1 MSRPATAAPVP
12 RLRIVLASGVA
23 IGPGKVDLLEAIDA
37 AGSIAAAGRR
47 LSMSYKRA
55 WTLVEELNAAFA
67 GPVVERS
74 AGGRAGG
81 GAALTALGREVVLR
95 YRRVE
100 AAAARSA
107 RKEFARLG
115 AARATGL
122 TRRRRGG

>member
-1 MSRPATAAPVP
+1 MSRRATAAPVP

-67 GPVVERS
+67 GPVVERGERR
-74 AGGRAGG
+74 ARARGRA
-81 GAALTALGREVVLR
+81 ALPA
-95 YRRVE
+95 
-100 AAAARSA
+100 
-107 RKEFARLG
+107 
-115 AARATGL
+115 
-122 TRRRRGG
+122 RRGGRGAQRAARVRAPRAAAGQARRARLTPRRPAG

>member
-1 MSRPATAAPVP
+1 MYKDASYADPG
-12 RLRIVLASGVA
+12 RLVLTGCTDA
-23 IGPGKVDLLEAIDA
+23 EAMA
-37 AGSIAAAGRR
+37 WGFEVGLRR
-47 LSMSYKRA
+47 
-55 WTLVEELNAAFA
+55 FA

-107 RKEFARLG
+107 RREFARL
-115 AARATGL
+115 ARPPARRVARA
-122 TRRRRGG
+122 

>member
-1 MSRPATAAPVP
+1 MSGRAATAPVP
-12 RLRIVLASGVA
+12 RLRIVLARGVA
-23 IGPGKVDLLEAIDA
+23 IGPGKVDLLEA
-37 AGSIAAAGRR
+37 IAAAGRR

-81 GAALTALGREVVLR
+81 GAALTALGREVALR

-100 AAAARSA
+100 QAAARSS
-107 RKEFARLG
+107 RREFARL
-115 AARATGL
+115 ARPPA
-122 TRRRRGG
+122 RRGARP

>member
-1 MSRPATAAPVP
+1 MSRRAATGPVP
-12 RLRIVLASGVA
+12 RLRIILARGVA
-23 IGPGKVDLLEAIDA
+23 IGPGKVDLLEAIA
-37 AGSIAAAGRR
+37 EAGSIAAAGRR

-100 AAAARSA
+100 QAAARSA
-107 RKEFARLG
+107 QREFARL
-115 AARATGL
+115 ARPPARRVARA
-122 TRRRRGG
+122 